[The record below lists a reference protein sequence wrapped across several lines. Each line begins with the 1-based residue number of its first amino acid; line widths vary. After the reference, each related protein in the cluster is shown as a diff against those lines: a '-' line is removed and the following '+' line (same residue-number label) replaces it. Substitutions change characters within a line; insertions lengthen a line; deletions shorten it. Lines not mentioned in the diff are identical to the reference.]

1 MREAYASLLALSA
14 DEGAALETLSQARAE
29 LESGDPA
36 ALGLDAVDWAAIASK
51 VFTEMATRQYR
62 DQRDREHLRR
72 LVAKHR
78 REAENFERRL
88 ERRLEEHERE
98 IEERAHNIRRLQ
110 RRNRALEAE
119 ISALRRSTSWRL
131 TRPLRAVVRLISDPR
146 GTIAFLR
153 ARRAGQPAPGPAAP
167 RPAPKARAPVPDEEG
182 PPPGLE
188 KLSPENAA
196 RVREAFDAE
205 YYLECYPDIA
215 ASSID
220 PFGHY
225 MRHGWRE
232 ERDPSPLFSTAYYL
246 KHNPDVAGSGMNP
259 FVHWVLHGSR
269 EKRPALPHHRR
280 LELLEYR
287 PKVSVIVPNYNHA
300 PFLEQRI
307 ESILAQTYEN
317 IEVLIL
323 DDCSTDDSRAIIERY
338 RARHPDRVRTLFNE
352 ANSGNVF
359 RQWRKGLENSGG
371 ELVWICESDDFCE
384 PDFLEGLVDKFKDHS
399 VEIAFGRIQFSDR
412 NGNLLQGLD
421 QYREGA
427 EPGIWKEPI
436 VRPARRWFAGAF
448 GVNNV
453 IANVGG
459 CVFRRQS
466 LPEHVWREAEGYS
479 ILGDWFLYCHLA
491 GGGQIAYE
499 PSSVAYFRQHGG
511 NTSVVAFTSTD
522 YYEEHERLML
532 LLRRRWG
539 VPDETVEAFYEK
551 VAWQY
556 GRHGLEEKLGS
567 MESYCDKRR
576 LLAQEREQPHILIG
590 FLGFHPGG
598 GEVFPIHLANTLR
611 AQGHLVSMLAIDTS
625 EVNPEMRDALDPAIP
640 VYDATWVEEY
650 GADRF
655 LHDAGVSLIHSH
667 MISVEAFFF
676 ERCRIETEI
685 PYLVSL
691 HGSYDYPPLGR
702 ERLLRILLGV
712 SHFVYTAD
720 KNLEP
725 FRPVPLSERA
735 FTKLGN
741 AVPDDPRPFPK
752 TREEL
757 GIAGDAVVYT
767 LVARGIQRKDWRA
780 SIAAFRALR
789 EAHPERKVH
798 LLLCGTGEET
808 DRYLALH
815 GEDPDI
821 TFLGYQSRIHGLYR
835 MSDVAL
841 VPTRF
846 AGESY
851 PLCMIQALQTGTP
864 LIATR
869 VGEIPGM
876 MEGPDG
882 PAGILIDYQRDT
894 ERFTRSLQE
903 AMAAMLDGST
913 RDRYAR
919 AAREKGK
926 TYSIEE
932 VAREYAALYDRL
944 LREQEAGAGREL
956 VL

>member
-1 MREAYASLLALSA
+1 MP
-14 DEGAALETLSQARAE
+14 DSQPPGPP
-29 LESGDPA
+29 LPGP
-36 ALGLDAVDWAAIASK
+36 
-51 VFTEMATRQYR
+51 
-62 DQRDREHLRR
+62 RR
-72 LVAKHR
+72 R
-78 REAENFERRL
+78 PG
-88 ERRLEEHERE
+88 
-98 IEERAHNIRRLQ
+98 
-110 RRNRALEAE
+110 
-119 ISALRRSTSWRL
+119 RRSPTKR
-131 TRPLRAVVRLISDPR
+131 
-146 GTIAFLR
+146 
-153 ARRAGQPAPGPAAP
+153 
-167 RPAPKARAPVPDEEG
+167 G

-215 ASSID
+215 ASGID

-384 PDFLEGLVDKFKDHS
+384 PDFLEGLVDKFKDPS

-539 VPDETVEAFYEK
+539 VPDRTVEAFYEK

-556 GRHGLEEKLGS
+556 GRHGLEEKLGA

-576 LLAQEREQPHILIG
+576 L
-590 FLGFHPGG
+590 
-598 GEVFPIHLANTLR
+598 
-611 AQGHLVSMLAIDTS
+611 
-625 EVNPEMRDALDPAIP
+625 
-640 VYDATWVEEY
+640 
-650 GADRF
+650 
-655 LHDAGVSLIHSH
+655 
-667 MISVEAFFF
+667 
-676 ERCRIETEI
+676 
-685 PYLVSL
+685 
-691 HGSYDYPPLGR
+691 
-702 ERLLRILLGV
+702 
-712 SHFVYTAD
+712 
-720 KNLEP
+720 
-725 FRPVPLSERA
+725 
-735 FTKLGN
+735 
-741 AVPDDPRPFPK
+741 
-752 TREEL
+752 
-757 GIAGDAVVYT
+757 
-767 LVARGIQRKDWRA
+767 
-780 SIAAFRALR
+780 
-789 EAHPERKVH
+789 
-798 LLLCGTGEET
+798 
-808 DRYLALH
+808 
-815 GEDPDI
+815 
-821 TFLGYQSRIHGLYR
+821 
-835 MSDVAL
+835 
-841 VPTRF
+841 
-846 AGESY
+846 
-851 PLCMIQALQTGTP
+851 
-864 LIATR
+864 
-869 VGEIPGM
+869 
-876 MEGPDG
+876 
-882 PAGILIDYQRDT
+882 
-894 ERFTRSLQE
+894 
-903 AMAAMLDGST
+903 
-913 RDRYAR
+913 
-919 AAREKGK
+919 
-926 TYSIEE
+926 
-932 VAREYAALYDRL
+932 
-944 LREQEAGAGREL
+944 
-956 VL
+956 

>member
-1 MREAYASLLALSA
+1 
-14 DEGAALETLSQARAE
+14 
-29 LESGDPA
+29 
-36 ALGLDAVDWAAIASK
+36 
-51 VFTEMATRQYR
+51 
-62 DQRDREHLRR
+62 
-72 LVAKHR
+72 
-78 REAENFERRL
+78 
-88 ERRLEEHERE
+88 
-98 IEERAHNIRRLQ
+98 
-110 RRNRALEAE
+110 
-119 ISALRRSTSWRL
+119 
-131 TRPLRAVVRLISDPR
+131 
-146 GTIAFLR
+146 
-153 ARRAGQPAPGPAAP
+153 
-167 RPAPKARAPVPDEEG
+167 
-182 PPPGLE
+182 
-188 KLSPENAA
+188 
-196 RVREAFDAE
+196 
-205 YYLECYPDIA
+205 
-215 ASSID
+215 
-220 PFGHY
+220 
-225 MRHGWRE
+225 
-232 ERDPSPLFSTAYYL
+232 
-246 KHNPDVAGSGMNP
+246 
-259 FVHWVLHGSR
+259 
-269 EKRPALPHHRR
+269 
-280 LELLEYR
+280 
-287 PKVSVIVPNYNHA
+287 
-300 PFLEQRI
+300 
-307 ESILAQTYEN
+307 
-317 IEVLIL
+317 
-323 DDCSTDDSRAIIERY
+323 
-338 RARHPDRVRTLFNE
+338 
-352 ANSGNVF
+352 
-359 RQWRKGLENSGG
+359 
-371 ELVWICESDDFCE
+371 
-384 PDFLEGLVDKFKDHS
+384 
-399 VEIAFGRIQFSDR
+399 
-412 NGNLLQGLD
+412 
-421 QYREGA
+421 
-427 EPGIWKEPI
+427 
-436 VRPARRWFAGAF
+436 
-448 GVNNV
+448 
-453 IANVGG
+453 
-459 CVFRRQS
+459 
-466 LPEHVWREAEGYS
+466 
-479 ILGDWFLYCHLA
+479 
-491 GGGQIAYE
+491 
-499 PSSVAYFRQHGG
+499 
-511 NTSVVAFTSTD
+511 
-522 YYEEHERLML
+522 
-532 LLRRRWG
+532 
-539 VPDETVEAFYEK
+539 
-551 VAWQY
+551 
-556 GRHGLEEKLGS
+556 
-567 MESYCDKRR
+567 
-576 LLAQEREQPHILIG
+576 
-590 FLGFHPGG
+590 
-598 GEVFPIHLANTLR
+598 FPIHLANTLR

-725 FRPVPLSERA
+725 FRPVPLSKKA

-741 AVPDDPRPFPK
+741 AMPEDPRPFPK

-767 LVARGIQRKDWRA
+767 LVARGIQRKGWRA

-789 EAHPERKVH
+789 ESHPERKMH

-876 MEGPDG
+876 MEGHDG

-913 RDRYAR
+913 RQRYAR

-932 VAREYAALYDRL
+932 VAREYTALYDRL
-944 LREQEAGAGREL
+944 LREQEAGRER